1 MTSAKFSF
9 LHKPR
14 TDLVFFAWSFP
25 IGKKITLYMKKVL
38 DLAFVLKILKLVMI
52 RTRRNLIDPS
62 QPPPFIFDAIEMIDI
77 AW

>member
-1 MTSAKFSF
+1 
-9 LHKPR
+9 
-14 TDLVFFAWSFP
+14 
-25 IGKKITLYMKKVL
+25 MKKVL

-52 RTRRNLIDPS
+52 RTRSNLIDPS